1 MEVRS
6 RLRDDGAMSGPP
18 PSDRDAALPPDPWAE
33 QARRR
38 DDLTRRRRRLGW
50 WVAGAG
56 GIVLVVILAIVLVPR
71 LIGGDSADGPITPD
85 PAPTSRAQPS
95 ASDPQ
100 GTSVDAR
107 GADLAELDEVWLIDR
122 GDGIYE
128 WGLTMRSTAAV
139 DRGPFR
145 IDASLRDDERVEV
158 GRVSDSVAELP
169 AGGAASVGGVVD
181 DLAGEPTRLV
191 VDVEVGPPLSEP
203 ALPADTLDIVAVT
216 REEVAGA
223 SGERSEVIT
232 GRVRSTAAADVL
244 DVRLALLWR
253 DESGQVVAAVFH
265 PVDRVRPGIDARFE
279 IPIGE
284 FAGAE
289 GLPTDVSWSR

>member
-139 DRGPFR
+139 DRGPFQ
-145 IDASLRDDERVEV
+145 DAQ
-158 GRVSDSVAELP
+158 
-169 AGGAASVGGVVD
+169 
-181 DLAGEPTRLV
+181 
-191 VDVEVGPPLSEP
+191 GPHS
-203 ALPADTLDIVAVT
+203 
-216 REEVAGA
+216 G
-223 SGERSEVIT
+223 SGEAERS
-232 GRVRSTAAADVL
+232 
-244 DVRLALLWR
+244 
-253 DESGQVVAAVFH
+253 
-265 PVDRVRPGIDARFE
+265 PDRFRPFQDR
-279 IPIGE
+279 
-284 FAGAE
+284 
-289 GLPTDVSWSR
+289 

>member
-6 RLRDDGAMSGPP
+6 RLRDDGPMSGPP
-18 PSDRDAALPPDPWAE
+18 PSERDAALPPDPWAE

-38 DDLTRRRRRLGW
+38 DDLTRRRRRRW
-50 WVAGAG
+50 RWVGGAG
-56 GIVLVVILAIVLVPR
+56 GIVIVVVLAIAAVPH
-71 LIGGDSADGPITPD
+71 LIGGDAADGPITPD
-85 PAPTSRAQPS
+85 PVPTSREVAS
-95 ASDPQ
+95 ASVPQ
-100 GTSVDAR
+100 ATTGDAR
-107 GADLAELDEVWLIDR
+107 GADLAELDDVWLIDR

-128 WGLTMRSTAAV
+128 WGLTMRSTAEV

-145 IDASLRDDERVEV
+145 IDASLRDDERAEV

-169 AGGAASVGGVVD
+169 AGGAATVGGVVD
-181 DLAGEPTRLV
+181 DVAGEPTRLV

-203 ALPADTLDIVAVT
+203 ALPADALDIVAVA
-216 REEVAGA
+216 RQEVASA

-232 GRVRSTAAADVL
+232 GRVRSTAATDVL

-253 DESGQVVAAVFH
+253 DETGEVVAAVFH
-265 PVDRVRPGIDARFE
+265 AVDRVRPGIDARFE

-284 FAGAE
+284 FAGVE